1 MTTQEIATRLV
12 EFCKEEQYGKAHREL
27 YAPNAVSIEPFAMG
41 GYEKET
47 KGLDAIIAKGKKFES
62 EVEQSFG
69 VTLSNPLVTKNS
81 IAFIFTMD
89 VKMKGRERETMTE
102 LCVYEVKDDKI
113 VSEQFFM

>member
-12 EFCKEEQYGKAHREL
+12 EFCKTEQFAKAQREL
-27 YAPNAVSIEPFAMG
+27 YAPNAVSIEPFAVE

-47 KGLDAIIAKGKKFES
+47 KGLDAMMAKNKKFES

-69 VTLSNPLVTKNS
+69 VTVSNPLVTKNS
-81 IAFIFTMD
+81 IAFIFSMD
-89 VKMKGRERETMTE
+89 IKMKGKERDTMTE
-102 LCVYEVKDDKI
+102 LCVYEVKDGKI